1 MRELKEI
8 LRQIANSKHIVDSIN
23 RAYYG
28 KTVEEMFCCRG
39 KECHAEDKVG
49 CAPLQQGGDGQ
60 ESD

>member
-1 MRELKEI
+1 MELKDI
-8 LRQIANSKHIVDSIN
+8 LRQIASSKHIVDSIN

-28 KTVEEMFCCRG
+28 KTVEEMSCCRCR
-39 KECHAEDKVG
+39 KECYAEDKVG